1 MDQNIFGQKKIWV
14 KKILGKKNIGSK
26 NFGMKKML
34 DPKKFC
40 LKKTGRVN
48 PGGRIYAPPPPKM
61 VGLKLCWIVVSFA
74 W

>member
-1 MDQNIFGQKKIWV
+1 MGKKKIWV

-48 PGGRIYAPPPPKM
+48 PGWRIYAPPPENGRVK
-61 VGLKLCWIVVSFA
+61 IVLDCC
-74 W
+74 

>member
-1 MDQNIFGQKKIWV
+1 MDQNIFGQKKNLG

-48 PGGRIYAPPPPKM
+48 PGWRIYAPPLPPENGR
-61 VGLKLCWIVVSFA
+61 VEIVLDCC
-74 W
+74 

>member
-1 MDQNIFGQKKIWV
+1 MGKKIIWV

-48 PGGRIYAPPPPKM
+48 PRWRIYYPPPRKKI
-61 VGLKLCWIVVSFA
+61 VGLKLCWIVVSLA